1 MQATVLSLFGAALAA
16 GVCEL
21 LLPRENGGTAKPL
34 RFVISLVV
42 LLLILT
48 PFLGFLQNNRDV
60 FSGEIDVSQV
70 DGTEFEKIFSET
82 VNAQGRA
89 DLEDALYDLLKRE
102 HGIERKNAALTIRYD
117 AQGEL
122 VLVSIRLSG
131 AGLLQDPEMIENTL
145 AKKLGC
151 TVEVR

>member
-21 LLPRENGGTAKPL
+21 LLPRENGGTAKLL

-60 FSGEIDVSQV
+60 LSGEIDVSQV

-89 DLEDALYDLLKRE
+89 DLEEALYDLLKRE